1 MAAGSAGSSFQ
12 NAAAIALLWH
22 ADFKR
27 QNIFGK
33 LQIKEN
39 KGGRQVLPK
48 MPNGGQNPAFGL
60 PDLKYQKGEK
70 Q

>member
-12 NAAAIALLWH
+12 NAAAIAL
-22 ADFKR
+22 

>member
-1 MAAGSAGSSFQ
+1 
-12 NAAAIALLWH
+12 
-22 ADFKR
+22 
-27 QNIFGK
+27 